1 MIDPTNHFP
10 AARPSFFT
18 DVPSERRRIMLELI
32 IVFIIFIVAL
42 WLFLK
47 MLIDM
52 LRT

>member
-1 MIDPTNHFP
+1 MIDPANRFP
-10 AARPSFFT
+10 AARSTYFT

-32 IVFIIFIVAL
+32 IVLIIFIVAL
-42 WLFLK
+42 WLFLR